1 MLGEMIS
8 QAQGQIT
15 STRVLP
21 SEGSSLCIETSFQ
34 ATGNLL
40 GKDVAE
46 MGTYVSTLT
55 PAGVFHGKGQGL
67 FTTRDGEI
75 LTWTGEGVGKP
86 KGSGQAAS
94 WRGAIY
100 LQTQAQR
107 LAQLNSMA
115 LVFEYE
121 VEESGKIQAKLWEWK

>member
-1 MLGEMIS
+1 MIS

-15 STRVLP
+15 SMRVLP
-21 SEGSSLCIETSFQ
+21 SEGSGLCIESSFQ
-34 ATGNLL
+34 ATGSLL
-40 GKDVAE
+40 GKDVTE
-46 MGTYVSTLT
+46 VGTYVASLT
-55 PAGVFHGKGQGL
+55 PAGVFHGEGQGM

-75 LTWTGEGVGKP
+75 ITWTGQGVGKP

-94 WRGAIY
+94 WRGALY

-121 VEESGKIQAKLWEWK
+121 VDESGKVQGKLWEWK